1 MPLAL
6 FPVWI
11 KKQYNLDTHARY
23 GFVFL
28 EIRRAVWG
36 LPQAGILANKLLRK
50 RLKPHGHYECVNTP
64 GLWRHDTR
72 PITFLLVVENFGIKY
87 KGKEHTDH
95 LINCLK
101 EKYKLTEDW
110 AGDLYCGIS
119 LKWDY
124 GAQKLNISMPGYVKK
139 QLLKYEHIMRRVQH
153 CPYAPEPK
161 RYGIN
166 AQSPLPQ
173 DNTRKLNNKEIKQI
187 QKIVGSILYYAWA
200 VDMTVLMVLST
211 IASEQTKGTERTL
224 EKAYQV
230 LDYLATHPN
239 AKV

>member
-1 MPLAL
+1 MKMPLAL

-11 KKQYNLDTHARY
+11 KKQYNLDTHARD

-50 RLKPHGHYECVNTP
+50 QLKPHGYYECVNTP
-64 GLWRHDTR
+64 ELWRHDTK
-72 PITFLLVVENFGIKY
+72 PITFSLVVNNFGITY
-87 KGKEHTDH
+87 VGKEHADH

-101 EKYKLTEDW
+101 EKYKFTEDW

-124 GAQKLNISMPGYVKK
+124 GVQTLDISMPGYIKK
-139 QLLKYEHIMRRVQH
+139 TIIEIRIHHATSTNY
-153 CPYAPEPK
+153 PYAPEPK

-173 DNTRKLNNKEIKQI
+173 DNTRRLNDKEIKQI
-187 QKIVGSILYYAWA
+187 QKIVGSILYYARA
-200 VDMTVLMVLST
+200 VNMTVLM
-211 IASEQTKGTERTL
+211 A
-224 EKAYQV
+224 
-230 LDYLATHPN
+230 
-239 AKV
+239 